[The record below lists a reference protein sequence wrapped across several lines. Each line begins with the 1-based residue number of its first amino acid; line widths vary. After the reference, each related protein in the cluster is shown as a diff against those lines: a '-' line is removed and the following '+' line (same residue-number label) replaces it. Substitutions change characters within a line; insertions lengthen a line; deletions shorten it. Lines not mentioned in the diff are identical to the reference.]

1 VRRIIPLACVAA
13 VASGLALTGWAT
25 SALDGVEQESIDTRF
40 DVRGS
45 RDARSDIAVVGF
57 DEQTQI
63 DLNQRWPLPRAKQAR
78 FVDALRTYEP
88 RLIVYDIQLTEATE
102 EKQDLALYDAIA
114 RARPVLLATTVIIE
128 GGRTNVFGGDNT
140 ELLRDAGATVG
151 SALIR
156 LDADGEV
163 RRVDHSTSGLRT
175 VSATAASLVGHR
187 VTRDDFPGWVD
198 WPGPAATVNTYS
210 WSNVLRKKVPRDAL
224 AGKVVI
230 VGVTAEV
237 VHDVHSTSAPG
248 AGQLSGAEIQ
258 ADMLATILD
267 DFPLAQS
274 PDGLDVVLILILSC
288 AVPLLAIPYSL
299 RALIAMPV
307 LATIY
312 VVAAQLAFDG
322 GTILPVLWPI
332 TGLVVSGSGTG
343 LTLLFTEVLER
354 RRLRQL
360 FSRFVPEQAADEII
374 ERADKEGKLRG
385 VEVDATILFV
395 DLRGFTGFSEAN
407 AASVVIELLNR
418 YLEEMGDAALA
429 HGGTVV
435 VYMGDGMMAV
445 FGAPVEQPDH
455 ARRALA
461 AAQEMLHERLPKVN
475 AWLRERGLDKQ
486 FDIVVALNSGPV
498 MSGTVGSMR
507 RLEYT
512 TIGDTTNVAA
522 RLEGVAKEMGER
534 LLMSQSTRD
543 RLGEMPGLEEVGET
557 ELRGRVTPERLWT
570 YREPE
575 PIVEEMPA

>member
-1 VRRIIPLACVAA
+1 VRRIIPLACVAGL
-13 VASGLALTGWAT
+13 ASAIALTGWAT
-25 SALDGVEQESIDTRF
+25 SFLDGIEQESIDTRF
-40 DVRGS
+40 DVRGE
-45 RDARSDIAVVGF
+45 RKPRPDIAVVGF
-57 DEQTQI
+57 DDQTAI
-63 DLNQRWPLPRAKQAR
+63 DLNQRWPLRRRQQAR
-78 FVDALRTYEP
+78 FVDSLRTYDP
-88 RLIVYDIQLTEATE
+88 RLIVYDIQLTEATTD
-102 EKQDLALYDAIA
+102 KDDLAIYNAIT
-114 RARPVLLATTVIIE
+114 RARPVLLATTVFLE
-128 GGRTNVFGGDNT
+128 GGRTNVFGGDN
-140 ELLRDAGATVG
+140 EEALRDAGASVG

-163 RRVDHSTSGLRT
+163 RRVDHETSGIKTL
-175 VSATAASLVGHR
+175 SASAASMIGHR
-187 VTRDDFPGWVD
+187 VDPGDFPGWVD
-198 WPGPAATVNTYS
+198 WRGPSGTVKTYS
-210 WSNVLRKKVPRDAL
+210 WSDVLRKKVPRRAL

-237 VHDVHSTSAPG
+237 VHDVHGTAAPG
-248 AGQLSGAEIQ
+248 PGQLSGAEIQ

-267 DFPLAQS
+267 DFPLTGS
-274 PDGLDVVLILILSC
+274 PDALDVVLILVLCC

-312 VVAAQLAFDG
+312 LVGAQLAFDG

-332 TGLVVSGSGTG
+332 TGLVVAGTG
-343 LTLLFTEVLER
+343 TGVALLFTEVLER
-354 RRLRQL
+354 RRLRRI
-360 FSRFVPEQAADEII
+360 FSRFVPEQVADVII
-374 ERADKEGKLRG
+374 ERGGAEGGLMG

-395 DLRGFTGFSEAN
+395 DLRGFTGFSEAHP
-407 AASVVIELLNR
+407 ASVVIELLNR
-418 YLEEMGDAALA
+418 YLEEMSDAALA

-455 ARRALA
+455 AQRALA
-461 AAQEMLHERLPKVN
+461 AAQEMLHERLPNVN
-475 AWLRERGLDKQ
+475 AWLRERGFDRQ

-522 RLEGVAKEMGER
+522 RLEGVAKEMGEP

-543 RLGEMPGLEEVGET
+543 RLGDLPGLEEVGET

-575 PIVEEMPA
+575 SIVEEMPA